1 MMKIGVLGL
10 GNIAQKAYLPLY
22 GKMQGEHEFILA
34 SRDSAKGEHLQKKY
48 GFAAS
53 VNTADELIARGIKA
67 CFIHTATA
75 THYSFVK
82 KMLMAGVATY
92 VDKPLSENLA
102 EVKELLALSHEKNV
116 PLFVGF
122 NRCFA
127 PLMAPLK
134 NVAGNF
140 YIVQKNRVN
149 ESGPVQYE
157 LYDLFLHVVD
167 TAVFLLDGTPQLKD
181 VEIVDDEGQLQ
192 RVTCRLKT
200 ATQSALLSCNLQA
213 GANLEVA
220 QSEGQMG
227 TYRLENL
234 SALTHFSKRTEQT
247 VPSDWE
253 DTLVTRGFSGAV
265 NAFLETAQLF
275 VDSKPFG
282 EQENILTSH
291 ELVAKLLEAN
301 QK

>member
-220 QSEGQMG
+220 QSEGQM
-227 TYRLENL
+227 
-234 SALTHFSKRTEQT
+234 
-247 VPSDWE
+247 
-253 DTLVTRGFSGAV
+253 
-265 NAFLETAQLF
+265 
-275 VDSKPFG
+275 
-282 EQENILTSH
+282 
-291 ELVAKLLEAN
+291 
-301 QK
+301 